1 MEKFFFIDEVP
12 SHNQLIQGFLF
23 NLTQLAPMIKNI
35 KYNTAEVFQKTK
47 KGYLHTLVIY
57 YGALR
62 GLLPIDAFMATI
74 AILICFEE
82 VI

>member
-1 MEKFFFIDEVP
+1 MEKFFFIDEIP

-23 NLTQLAPMIKNI
+23 NLTQLAPMIENI

-47 KGYLHTLVIY
+47 KGDLHTLVIS
-57 YGALR
+57 YGTLR

-74 AILICFEE
+74 TIFICFEE